1 MTDAKGKTRD
11 QKHRD
16 HVGIVR
22 MLPCIPNNTT
32 PDIIFAA
39 RSQAAQHSACPK
51 GSHARAV
58 KCINRHLAGAAEERP
73 IIKHDGTFE
82 LKAQADAD
90 HAGAFRQELSGNAK
104 AAKLRHRHVMTFGG
118 VSLVWEMI
126 PEICLSTT
134 HADCAGL
141 SNSLQTLTRMRD
153 PIKDTL
159 EQRKL
164 APRRNQGCHAKCLK
178 MIKQP
183 ISCHPN

>member
-73 IIKHDGTFE
+73 IIKHDGTFDP
-82 LKAQADAD
+82 KAWADAD
-90 HAGAFRQELSGNAK
+90 FARMFGQEPSGDAK
-104 AAKLRHRHVMTFGG
+104 AAKSRFGCVTAFGG
-118 VSLVWEMI
+118 VPSLVWKSQLI
-126 PEICLSTT
+126 SEICLSTP
-134 HADCAGL
+134 HAKHAEL
-141 SNSLQTLTRMRD
+141 SNSL
-153 PIKDTL
+153 
-159 EQRKL
+159 
-164 APRRNQGCHAKCLK
+164 
-178 MIKQP
+178 
-183 ISCHPN
+183 